1 VSLEPGRA
9 QDAIFTAFDL
19 FRYNFVADVWMWWWI
34 FFSTIILVNLLVA
47 MFADTYAKVKEN
59 SEVESIALRC
69 SRVFRHKRVLSAFP
83 PLINLP
89 YVAYYL
95 ARFYVDM
102 ARRGYRRL
110 RHLSSHG
117 HRGADAD
124 LLSSSYH
131 GHHGHGHGGYGA
143 AADEQRDSTSAR
155 GGGGDA
161 AGGGDG
167 GGGRGGRGGG
177 PSNPEKEAHQHVE
190 LFLEEERA
198 RDEGDVE
205 HLARQVMIPPP
216 THPC

>member
-1 VSLEPGRA
+1 MSLEPGRA
-9 QDAIFTAFDL
+9 QAAIFTAFDL

-69 SRVFRHKRVLSAFP
+69 SRVFRHKRVHSAFP